1 MGEVAGKRG
10 LGHQLNDLR
19 RRVVHDLHGALQGA
33 GLVKE
38 GAVLAADVG
47 GLRGPEEGSTVAT
60 GGLILQGADV
70 DWHHLFAPHLRSD
83 SCVCANLEIAFQ
95 DKCNAISITTGAR
108 LLIFRVIS
116 QLTNRHYVCA
126 KIRQQNSDPSLASHL
141 VSKARNPLSVLL
153 LIASLK
159 II

>member
-1 MGEVAGKRG
+1 MGGVARKRG
-10 LGHQLNDLR
+10 PGDQLDDLG

-108 LLIFRVIS
+108 LLVFRVIS
-116 QLTNRHYVCA
+116 SDQCWVV
-126 KIRQQNSDPSLASHL
+126 NSKQISDQRMAISICG
-141 VSKARNPLSVLL
+141 KADVSVLSIF
-153 LIASLK
+153 LIAHLK
-159 II
+159 TI

>member
-1 MGEVAGKRG
+1 MGEEARKRG
-10 LGHQLNDLR
+10 LGDQLDDLR
-19 RRVVHDLHGALQGA
+19 RGVVHDLHGALQGA

-116 QLTNRHYVCA
+116 SDQCWVV
-126 KIRQQNSDPSLASHL
+126 NS
-141 VSKARNPLSVLL
+141 
-153 LIASLK
+153 
-159 II
+159 